1 MITPTPTAPST
12 TVPGPPALFSA
23 LPVSFPSR
31 APARVPPT
39 VRGAVSGGLTGLDP
53 QPDERWLE
61 VYRRA
66 ADPGDP
72 RQLRDLFLGRVE
84 AEVGRPGHRSE
95 AAELWRASTPLRDV
109 TVEEV
114 LCSRATSTLVKALFN
129 FYFREDLYGDLR
141 PSADII
147 LSGGS
152 VDEEQWGLPCV
163 LKDCLS
169 YALTRDW
176 YGYSDSCGRTS
187 AREAV
192 ARYESARMPH
202 GVAYGPRNVA
212 LTMGATYAISGLADF
227 VLRGATAPA
236 VCAMPNYPPLVES
249 VARRGAIR
257 LVPLPS
263 VDGLASAQPL
273 IDALR
278 PDTPLVLLQTAA
290 NPTGALLPESEI
302 TRLIEA
308 AAPSTVILLD
318 ECHEWLGDTYPCSA
332 ARAARNVVRV
342 SSLSKNW
349 SAPGLKVGWLLA
361 DDAFVDEY
369 YEYVSTTLGGPPSV
383 FYTLVEVL
391 ARMER
396 WSYCGLEEVGPAQ
409 LAEFESHYGIA
420 IDDLQAAYQGY
431 RAERCTRERALLEQR
446 DAFTAGLALPGV
458 SALPARTS
466 INLAARIEGFADSYT
481 CFRTLLRETGVSV
494 FPGVL
499 TFCLAGPVVRFTTA
513 RPWNQLATALDRLA
527 GRDRRKATS

>member
-1 MITPTPTAPST
+1 MP
-12 TVPGPPALFSA
+12 
-23 LPVSFPSR
+23 
-31 APARVPPT
+31 
-39 VRGAVSGGLTGLDP
+39 GLDP
-53 QPDERWLE
+53 GPDERWLE

-84 AEVGRPGHRSE
+84 AEVGRPGHREE
-95 AAELWRASTPLRDV
+95 AVARWRASAPRRDI

-114 LCSRATSTLVKALFN
+114 LSSRATSTLVKELFN
-129 FYFREDLYGDLR
+129 HYFRDDLYGDLR

-147 LSGGS
+147 LSGGA
-152 VDEEQWGLPCV
+152 VDEESWGLPRV

-169 YALTRDW
+169 YALLRDW

-192 ARYESARMPH
+192 AGYETARLPP
-202 GVAYGPRNVA
+202 GVSYGPRNVA
-212 LTMGATYAISGLADF
+212 LTMGATSAISGLADL

-236 VCAMPNYPPLVES
+236 ICAIPNYPPLVES
-249 VARRGAIR
+249 VARRGEIR

-263 VDGLASAQPL
+263 TDGFASAQPL

-278 PDTPLVLLQTAA
+278 ADTPLVLLQSAA

-302 TRLIEA
+302 TRLVEA
-308 AAPSTVILLD
+308 ASPSTIILLD
-318 ECHEWLGDTYPCSA
+318 ECHEWLGETYPYSS

-361 DDAFVDEY
+361 DDAFIDEY
-369 YEYVSTTLGGPPSV
+369 YEYASTTSGSPPSV
-383 FYTLVEVL
+383 FYTLIEVL

-396 WSYCGLEEVGPAQ
+396 WSHCGVEELGPAE
-409 LAEFESHYGIA
+409 LAEFEPHYGIG
-420 IDDLQAAYQGY
+420 IDALQRAFHSY
-431 RAERCTRERALLEQR
+431 RAERRARERSLLRQR
-446 DAFTAGLALPGV
+446 DAFTASLAHSGIPVLPPR
-458 SALPARTS
+458 AS
-466 INLAARIEGFADSYT
+466 INLAARFDGFADSYT

-494 FPGVL
+494 FPGAL

-513 RPWNQLATALDRLA
+513 QPWDQLTTALSRLT
-527 GRDRRKATS
+527 GREYQEAVL